1 MNTSEAKLV
10 LETALLCAPQPLG
23 LADMRR
29 LFADELDGH
38 TVRTLLD
45 ELRQDWAERGLEL
58 ARLATGW
65 RFQSRPAMQRYLE
78 RLTPDRPP
86 KYSRA
91 ALETLAIIAYRQPVT
106 RGDIEDIRGVTVS
119 TNVVRALEDR
129 GWIEV
134 IGHREAPG
142 RPALLGTTRQFLD
155 DLGLAAL
162 DELPPLDA
170 PEASATLA
178 ALAAELGQGAD
189 SDAGEARLPGLE
201 DGGEATP
208 ASPMAESQTPDAT
221 DNDDVPAPET
231 QDAEA
236 ADPNAATAEDPDAR
250 APGMAADRGAAP
262 DAAPPQTTDD
272 AALSDATMPDA
283 PEPFALT
290 MATPDDDV
298 ADESQDPPPTPAE
311 AAASAETP
319 EASPGSPAMLA
330 DIPDQQAALPGFDG
344 DPADLAGTD
353 APSADAAPGGP
364 DSQEHI
370 QPDSDHDR

>member
-23 LADMRR
+23 LVDMRR
-29 LFADELDGH
+29 LFDDELDGQ
-38 TVRTLLD
+38 TVRSLLD
-45 ELRQDWAERGLEL
+45 ELREDWRERGLEL

-65 RFQSRPAMQRYLE
+65 RFQSRPGMQRYLE
-78 RLTPDRPP
+78 RLTPERPP

-170 PEASATLA
+170 PETAATLA
-178 ALAAELGQGAD
+178 ALAAELGQATGEDTA
-189 SDAGEARLPGLE
+189 EARLPGLDEASADDAAAPDEPGEPIAAAPSDDPAPAEHEERLQDPATMDAEPFELTPYTSE
-201 DGGEATP
+201 DGNADEP
-208 ASPMAESQTPDAT
+208 SDA
-221 DNDDVPAPET
+221 PG
-231 QDAEA
+231 A
-236 ADPNAATAEDPDAR
+236 ADP
-250 APGMAADRGAAP
+250 
-262 DAAPPQTTDD
+262 
-272 AALSDATMPDA
+272 
-283 PEPFALT
+283 
-290 MATPDDDV
+290 
-298 ADESQDPPPTPAE
+298 
-311 AAASAETP
+311 AASDEISPEAPVEPSDTLAET
-319 EASPGSPAMLA
+319 
-330 DIPDQQAALPGFDG
+330 PDQQAALPGFDG
-344 DPADLAGTD
+344 DTTDVTEARPASPD
-353 APSADAAPGGP
+353 ATPGGP